1 VCVSSLSALLARAL
15 KVLAVAKR
23 HEALAAWPLAAAR
36 YSEGAQ
42 LLDNLSASGSLLDA
56 QGCAIAAAQ
65 ARCRDSNFC
74 FSFGT
79 NIKRVA
85 CASKRIRKRRTG
97 VLRRSCL

>member
-1 VCVSSLSALLARAL
+1 MCVSSLSARLVRAL

-42 LLDNLSASGSLLDA
+42 LLDNLSASGSLPDA

-65 ARCRDSNFC
+65 ARCCDRI
-74 FSFGT
+74 FSSLGNNKKNT
-79 NIKRVA
+79 SGMCIQTY
-85 CASKRIRKRRTG
+85 S
-97 VLRRSCL
+97 